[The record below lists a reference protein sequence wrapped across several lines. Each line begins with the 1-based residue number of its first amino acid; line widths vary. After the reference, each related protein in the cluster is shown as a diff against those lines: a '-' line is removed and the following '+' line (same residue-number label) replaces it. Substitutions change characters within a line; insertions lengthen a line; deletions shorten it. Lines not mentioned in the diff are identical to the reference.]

1 MDSGKIHRGRQSFED
16 DMKRILV
23 VSAALAAAF
32 GAACTV
38 PSLAQ
43 TGCLEGRTASGQ
55 CVNAGLASAVQ
66 QIGVIFSQPKIS
78 YTAFPLLPSG
88 DTQFRYPYN
97 LIPDQMRPAAAG
109 VLPPPNPNP

>member
-1 MDSGKIHRGRQSFED
+1 MDGSKIHRGRNSFED

-23 VSAALAAAF
+23 VSAALAAF
-32 GAACTV
+32 IAASTL

-43 TGCLEGRTASGQ
+43 TGCLEGRTASGE
-55 CVNAGLASAVQ
+55 CVNPGLATAVQ

-88 DTQFRYPYN
+88 DSQFRYPYN

-109 VLPPPNPNP
+109 ILPPPNPNP